1 MVSYD
6 CMMNNHEV
14 FENVVASVVDVASIM
29 VAYTIGISQSS
40 FLLGIAYAI
49 FDAIIVVWL
58 RKPLSR
64 VVRSLVAL
72 SGRRAEMRD
81 MYVADVS

>member
-1 MVSYD
+1 MSYD
-6 CMMNNHEV
+6 YMMNNHEV

-64 VVRSLVAL
+64 VVSSLMAL
-72 SGRRAEMRD
+72 SGRRTEMRD

>member
-1 MVSYD
+1 LESYD